1 MHGIQRTLSL
11 SIRALGSH
19 ALVSRPRSY
28 QVCLRASLAL
38 LTTIGVIAASACGA
52 PRSRG
57 AEPQAE
63 VVNLACRLPI
73 GSLSKGFGG
82 FISFPEGAF
91 TSDSRGAMSYD
102 AVHRQWLPVP
112 RQMISPDGSSYA
124 YSEFSKVPRGASIHA
139 VEIASGKDRVVWNEP
154 STSSVLGW
162 TAAGIYFLRHSP
174 APGQPFFEGP
184 QLWVLDPASL
194 KPRLVTGQQKAGVG
208 LSLFKAWTGI
218 GGGGAWSKT
227 VKDPPAPPTDV
238 LVRVDLGDGRVTTW
252 FTAAQ
257 GSYVNV
263 LGMDS
268 QGHPFLAVTTP
279 SGRGAQVLVLTGP
292 NQATTI
298 NASGYLPPADTS
310 AHAVPD
316 THGVWFA
323 SEDGGIWLHRP
334 GGGLRKVGQVPLPPP
349 VPPAAEALGHGPPGP
364 ARISVLIAGPCA

>member
-1 MHGIQRTLSL
+1 MVNGLR
-11 SIRALGSH
+11 SH
-19 ALVSRPRSY
+19 
-28 QVCLRASLAL
+28 QVCLRGSTAL
-38 LTTIGVIAASACGA
+38 LAAVCVIAASACGA

-57 AEPQAE
+57 SEPQAE

-82 FISFPEGAF
+82 FISFPEGTF
-91 TSDSRGAMSYD
+91 TSDSKGAMSYD
-102 AVHRQWLPVP
+102 AVHRQWLPVS

-124 YSEFSKVPRGASIHA
+124 YTESSKVPRGTSIHT
-139 VEIASGKDRVVWNEP
+139 VEIASGKDRVVWDEP

-162 TAAGIYFLRHSP
+162 TPAGIYFLRHSP
-174 APGQPFFEGP
+174 APGQPSFEGP

-194 KPRLVTGQQKAGVG
+194 KPRLVTGQQRAG
-208 LSLFKAWTGI
+208 LPLFKAWTGI
-218 GGGGAWSKT
+218 GGDGAWSKT
-227 VKDPPAPPTDV
+227 VKDPPAPSTDV
-238 LVRVDLGDGRVTTW
+238 LVRVDLGDGRVTTG

-257 GSYVNV
+257 GSGVNV

-279 SGRGAQVLVLTGP
+279 TARGIQVLLLTGP

-298 NASGYLPPADTS
+298 DASGYLPPAAMS

-323 SEDGGIWLHRP
+323 SEDGGIWLYRP
-334 GGGLRKVGQVPLPPP
+334 GVGLRKVGQVPLPPP
-349 VPPAAEALGHGPPGP
+349 VSPAAEALAHGPPGP
-364 ARISVLIAGPCA
+364 ARTSVLIAGPCA